1 MCLACYGG
9 LVHINGS
16 VRVQAALGLARGHRC
31 CVCPYCN
38 YGLCG
43 PDSQAEKL
51 WCLWPSAGERGIE
64 REGETDREGESNR
77 EGGRV

>member
-1 MCLACYGG
+1 MCLGCYGG

-38 YGLCG
+38 YGLDQTVRQRNSGASG
-43 PDSQAEKL
+43 PVL
-51 WCLWPSAGERGIE
+51 E
-64 REGETDREGESNR
+64 RERDREI
-77 EGGRV
+77 